1 MTYLHLSLLIVSI
14 SILLFV
20 VIYGYGKYNSYIQ
33 TQKDLEQNKQKEK
46 QQAEQQKHELF
57 ISKGN
62 KLFERKGIEKGH
74 TWPRYYYEFKTPY
87 TKYHN
92 GKGYFKDKE
101 DLEKWLGADYISLN
115 WWREL

>member
-1 MTYLHLSLLIVSI
+1 MTYLYISLLIVSI
-14 SILLFV
+14 SILLFI
-20 VIYGYGKYNSYIQ
+20 VIYGYKTYNIHIQ

-57 ISKGN
+57 LSKGY
-62 KLFERKGIEKGH
+62 KLFEWKGIEKGH

-101 DLEKWLGADYISLN
+101 DLEKWLNADLISLD